1 MIRTSSRVLAAA
13 DPNAALYNFVGGEW
27 TAASAAEKI
36 VVENP
41 ATGVPIAA
49 VPDSNRDD
57 VDACVAA
64 ALDAFSRWRKIPPVD
79 RAQHLFR
86 FKHLLEEEFEEIA
99 RIVTLEHGKTLA
111 ESRGEVR
118 RAIENV
124 DVAVGVPTMMQG
136 RNLEDV
142 ARGIDEYAVRQPL
155 GVFAAIAPFNFPA
168 MVPFWFVPYAIATGN
183 AFIVKPSEQTPLSQV
198 FLAELADRAGL
209 PGGVLS
215 ILHGGRRTSEALLEH
230 PDVQGISFVGSTP
243 VARSVY
249 QSGTANG
256 KRVQAQGGAKNYI
269 VLMPDAEM
277 EPSLDNILESAY
289 GCAGQRCLA
298 GSVVVAVGD
307 AYEVA
312 RRRLTEKAEA
322 LVVGDGFEEET
333 GMGPV
338 ISAKS
343 RARILDYIDAG
354 VREGAELL
362 VDGRGQAVAGRD
374 GGHFLGPTLMAGVNP
389 DMVVANDEIFG
400 PVLCLMPAGDLDEAI
415 EVIDRVPFG
424 NMACIFTGSGKAAR
438 QFSSEVRA
446 GNIGVNIGVAAPMA
460 FFHFGG
466 MKDSFFGDLHAQAE
480 DSIRF
485 FTEDKIV
492 VSRWF

>member
-1 MIRTSSRVLAAA
+1 MIQTSSRVLAAA
-13 DPNAALYNFVGGEW
+13 DPQAALYNFVGGEW
-27 TAASAAEKI
+27 VAASAAEKI

-64 ALDAFSRWRKIPPVD
+64 ALDAFSRWRKVPAVD

-124 DVAVGVPTMMQG
+124 EVAVGVPTMMQG

-183 AFIVKPSEQTPLSQV
+183 SFIVKPSEQTPLSQV

-215 ILHGGRRTSEALLEH
+215 ILHGGRRTGEALLEH

-322 LVVGDGFEEET
+322 LVVGDGFEDET

-343 RARILDYIDAG
+343 RARSLEYIDA
-354 VREGAELL
+354 
-362 VDGRGQAVAGRD
+362 
-374 GGHFLGPTLMAGVNP
+374 
-389 DMVVANDEIFG
+389 
-400 PVLCLMPAGDLDEAI
+400 
-415 EVIDRVPFG
+415 
-424 NMACIFTGSGKAAR
+424 
-438 QFSSEVRA
+438 
-446 GNIGVNIGVAAPMA
+446 
-460 FFHFGG
+460 
-466 MKDSFFGDLHAQAE
+466 
-480 DSIRF
+480 
-485 FTEDKIV
+485 
-492 VSRWF
+492 